1 MQDKD
6 DMLPKN
12 VQQDISELTK
22 PDVTEHESAWATY
35 RKLPKSHKWPYF
47 YHHFFWPIIVAVVV
61 FAAIVAFVVNM
72 VISPKGQGLGV
83 AFVGVEES
91 DRSMDK
97 LEDGFLKYR
106 ALDEKKIT
114 FENDLYIDSSNKE
127 SASMSLDTLETQMS
141 GGTINTIIGDDSALR
156 SQHLLGYLEPR
167 AHVLPDGQAARA
179 RRTRDGRRRRRGEGD
194 RSGQVGGMDAHQG
207 AGPACPALVRERAE
221 QGLRKTVRGLPVR
234 HVTDVCV
241 HMFAISAN

>member
-72 VISPKGQGLGV
+72 VISPKGQDPHAQLS
-83 AFVGVEES
+83 FVNVQ
-91 DRSMDK
+91 
-97 LEDGFLKYR
+97 
-106 ALDEKKIT
+106 
-114 FENDLYIDSSNKE
+114 NKDY
-127 SASMSLDTLETQMS
+127 ARLFVD
-141 GGTINTIIGDDSALR
+141 
-156 SQHLLGYLEPR
+156 YLF
-167 AHVLPDGQAARA
+167 
-179 RRTRDGRRRRRGEGD
+179 
-194 RSGQVGGMDAHQG
+194 GM
-207 AGPACPALVRERAE
+207 
-221 QGLRKTVRGLPVR
+221 
-234 HVTDVCV
+234 
-241 HMFAISAN
+241 

>member
-12 VQQDISELTK
+12 VQQDISELAK

-61 FAAIVAFVVNM
+61 LAAIVAFVVNM
-72 VISPKGQGLGV
+72 VVSPKGQGLGV
-83 AFVGVEES
+83 AFVGVQES

-114 FENDLYIDSSNKE
+114 FENDFYIDSSDKE
-127 SASMSLDTLETQMS
+127 SASMSQNSLETQMA
-141 GGTINTIIGDDSALR
+141 GDTINTVIGSDSALR
-156 SQHLLGYLEPR
+156 SQDLLGYLEPLDS
-167 AHVLPDGQAARA
+167 VLTSYQMGKLRE
-179 RRTRDGRRRRRGEGD
+179 RG
-194 RSGQVGGMDAHQG
+194 
-207 AGPACPALVRERAE
+207 ALVEMSDGENGATKAMAIDLGKSAE
-221 QGLRKTVRGLPVR
+221 WSRIKVQDQHARLAFVNVQNKDYARLFVDYLFG
-234 HVTDVCV
+234 
-241 HMFAISAN
+241 M

>member
-61 FAAIVAFVVNM
+61 FAAI
-72 VISPKGQGLGV
+72 
-83 AFVGVEES
+83 VGVEES

-156 SQHLLGYLEPR
+156 SQHLLGYLEPLDN
-167 AHVLPDGQAARA
+167 VLTSYQMGKLRERGALVTD
-179 RRTRDGRRRRRGEGD
+179 GEGGAAKAID
-194 RSGQVGGMDAHQG
+194 LGKSAEWTRIKGQDPHAQQNKDYARLFVDYLFGM
-207 AGPACPALVRERAE
+207 
-221 QGLRKTVRGLPVR
+221 
-234 HVTDVCV
+234 
-241 HMFAISAN
+241 

>member
-61 FAAIVAFVVNM
+61 FAAI
-72 VISPKGQGLGV
+72 V

-156 SQHLLGYLEPR
+156 SQHLLGYLEPLDN
-167 AHVLPDGQAARA
+167 VLTSYQMGKLRERGALVTD
-179 RRTRDGRRRRRGEGD
+179 GEGGAAKAID
-194 RSGQVGGMDAHQG
+194 LGKSAEWTRIKGQDPHAQLSFVNVQNKDYARLFVDYLFGM
-207 AGPACPALVRERAE
+207 
-221 QGLRKTVRGLPVR
+221 
-234 HVTDVCV
+234 
-241 HMFAISAN
+241 

>member
-97 LEDGFLKYR
+97 LEDGFLK
-106 ALDEKKIT
+106 
-114 FENDLYIDSSNKE
+114 
-127 SASMSLDTLETQMS
+127 
-141 GGTINTIIGDDSALR
+141 
-156 SQHLLGYLEPR
+156 
-167 AHVLPDGQAARA
+167 
-179 RRTRDGRRRRRGEGD
+179 
-194 RSGQVGGMDAHQG
+194 
-207 AGPACPALVRERAE
+207 
-221 QGLRKTVRGLPVR
+221 
-234 HVTDVCV
+234 
-241 HMFAISAN
+241 